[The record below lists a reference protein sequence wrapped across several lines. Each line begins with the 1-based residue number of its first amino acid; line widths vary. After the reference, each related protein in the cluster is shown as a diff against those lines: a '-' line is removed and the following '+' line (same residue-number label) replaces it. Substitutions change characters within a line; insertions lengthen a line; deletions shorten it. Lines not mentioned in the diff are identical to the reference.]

1 MTFLLFGIL
10 RLAGAT
16 AEENAHLEAQVLTA
30 CKEHGVASGA
40 FPQDI
45 QTNELVA
52 EAFEIDAMGDTYT
65 MWLVTTTR
73 QPSGVEFGWV
83 AYHTPSHTVQ
93 SSARTAAPYEQKRDM
108 LLMEVEK
115 GCYYCW
121 SAEEKAQYSYGL
133 YGENA
138 RITFPDKDEMTQ
150 LEAVET
156 ACKSL
161 KSMLNL
167 TDAQV
172 SELMIEPIFYQD
184 ETRYWGITFRKNAL
198 EGPRP
203 FETLYAV
210 VIDGPTGAVEYA
222 IDYRKDLIVE
232 ANAI

>member
-1 MTFLLFGIL
+1 
-10 RLAGAT
+10 
-16 AEENAHLEAQVLTA
+16 
-30 CKEHGVASGA
+30 
-40 FPQDI
+40 
-45 QTNELVA
+45 
-52 EAFEIDAMGDTYT
+52 
-65 MWLVTTTR
+65 
-73 QPSGVEFGWV
+73 
-83 AYHTPSHTVQ
+83 
-93 SSARTAAPYEQKRDM
+93 
-108 LLMEVEK
+108 
-115 GCYYCW
+115 
-121 SAEEKAQYSYGL
+121 
-133 YGENA
+133 
-138 RITFPDKDEMTQ
+138 MTQ
-150 LEAVET
+150 LEAVE
-156 ACKSL
+156 ASCKSL